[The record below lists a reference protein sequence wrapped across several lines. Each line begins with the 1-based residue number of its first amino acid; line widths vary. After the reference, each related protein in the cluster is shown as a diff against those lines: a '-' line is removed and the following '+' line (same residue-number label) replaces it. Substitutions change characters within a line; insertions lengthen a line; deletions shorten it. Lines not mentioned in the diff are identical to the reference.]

1 MRKSIIC
8 VLATACLAGAVL
20 AEKVD
25 YVIHTGDLVDF
36 QSRANFDLVKKYW
49 GETVLGSMGN
59 HEFYSYVKNDKSP
72 RNEAY
77 KARSWD
83 MLREEYWTGDSG
95 LIPSGRGYGILLRV
109 ERGVCS

>member
-49 GETVLGSMGN
+49 GETVFGSMGN

-72 RNEAY
+72 RNEAHE
-77 KARSWD
+77 AHRPRN
-83 MLREEYWTGDSG
+83 LRPKTSSQ
-95 LIPSGRGYGILLRV
+95 PSVQSQLAAPPSHRK
-109 ERGVCS
+109 